1 MKRVVMPVRW
11 QCAKYQRWYCG
22 NQPCP
27 WCWRPAAPV
36 CHSSFFAVTGIVPVS
51 ACFPAYRHRFSNI
64 QGDQIVQITETVLS
78 EPVEIRRF
86 IQQAVDH
93 WPRLLAVHFTL
104 HSAEGNINGQQIHAF
119 CTSFYR
125 QVHERITERNHTTSP
140 SSPVVLRWLR
150 EQHGGATMRCLLLL
164 SQTSICHPRVS
175 ATVDEECSQRVD
187 LLQQTWRVISADG
200 QCRVERCFQA
210 ARGDT
215 SGQYIALKT
224 VALSMG
230 LPVVT
235 GITHRPV
242 QRCTLITAQ

>member
-1 MKRVVMPVRW
+1 M
-11 QCAKYQRWYCG
+11 
-22 NQPCP
+22 
-27 WCWRPAAPV
+27 
-36 CHSSFFAVTGIVPVS
+36 
-51 ACFPAYRHRFSNI
+51 
-64 QGDQIVQITETVLS
+64 QITEALLA
-78 EPVEIRRF
+78 EPGDIRRF
-86 IQQAVDH
+86 VQQAVDH
-93 WPRLLAVHFTL
+93 WPHLLAFRFTL
-104 HSAEGNINGQQIHAF
+104 RSAEGSINGQQIQVF

-125 QVHERITERNHTTSP
+125 QVHERITESNHMLSP

-150 EQHGGATMRCLLLL
+150 EQHGGATIRCLLLL
-164 SQTSICHPRVS
+164 SQDLFCHPRAS

-224 VALSMG
+224 VALSLG